1 MTVEMFYTPS
11 CAACLTTHQKLRT
24 AARHLVRDLEWR
36 ELNVVDNIDRA
47 VELGVLTVPS
57 IAIDGELV
65 FTSMPT
71 VTQLRREL
79 TRRIGKGV

>member
-1 MTVEMFYTPS
+1 
-11 CAACLTTHQKLRT
+11 
-24 AARHLVRDLEWR
+24 
-36 ELNVVDNIDRA
+36 VVDNIDRA